1 MALIELKNKARP
13 NNLTTRS
20 RAKVTYGDKIE
31 ISAKEALTYLG
42 DNTFNITFV
51 PTDKKELRTCN
62 ARQLEWL
69 RREFGVK
76 GDIDKILNKMFPEP
90 TIKKKIKT
98 EIKNMMPV
106 EDKKE
111 TTSS

>member
-1 MALIELKNKARP
+1 MALIELKDKKRP
-13 NNLTTRS
+13 IYLTTRS

-42 DNTFNITFV
+42 DNTFIITFV
-51 PTDKKELRTCN
+51 PTDKSELRTCN
-62 ARQLEWL
+62 ARQIEWL
-69 RREFGVK
+69 RKEFNTK
-76 GDIDKILNKMFPEP
+76 GDIDKILHKMFPAP
-90 TIKKKIKT
+90 SIKKKIKT
-98 EIKNMMPV
+98 EIKSIIPI